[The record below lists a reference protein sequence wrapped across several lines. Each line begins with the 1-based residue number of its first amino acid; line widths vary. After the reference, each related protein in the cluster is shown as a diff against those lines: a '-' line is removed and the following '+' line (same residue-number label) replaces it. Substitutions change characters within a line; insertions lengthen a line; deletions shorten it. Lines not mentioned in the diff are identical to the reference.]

1 MNEGMA
7 PQDVDSFAISRN
19 PRANLSRKVLSPS
32 LRKPQAALVP
42 GRVRNSLR
50 ASGIAERL
58 ADELGLSEPEC
69 VTERMP
75 NGET

>member
-32 LRKPQAALVP
+32 CASKPQAALVP

-50 ASGIAERL
+50 ASGSAKRL
-58 ADELGLSEPEC
+58 ADELGLEPEC